1 MKINRFLFGAVV
13 AAMTMTSLSCG
24 NLSESNNIDGDASNI
39 VENETVSNEI
49 SDDIDG
55 ELLYTYDGAELWYTG
70 YNSGVGMKVNLVNK
84 SDKNLKFNFE
94 YLAVNNIASYCSGYL
109 SAKAGE
115 SDVSIINCGD
125 TSNYELRMFESDEFT
140 NVSLYVFC
148 YDSDS
153 NELLDVSDKITF
165 NTDSS
170 NKVSSEYSGE
180 EIYNSDGIKI
190 YYSGYYNDDSDIN
203 KYEYTRFEIVNDTDE
218 CITVYSDTVEYDG
231 IPVDMYMDN
240 LSYQGIQITPDCKG
254 YGYIYTSKT
263 TRDKYEIEDSNNISI
278 SFDIKTG
285 VTEDSSIKTD
295 MINIVRK

>member
-1 MKINRFLFGAVV
+1 MRINKLMSGALIAVL
-13 AAMTMTSLSCG
+13 MSTSFSCG
-24 NLSESNNIDGDASNI
+24 NSSELNIDETMDNTIDNEI
-39 VENETVSNEI
+39 VGNEI

-55 ELLYTYDGAELWYTG
+55 ELLYTYNGAEIWYTG
-70 YNSGVGMKVNLVNK
+70 YSSGVGMQVNLVNK

-94 YLAVNNIASYCSGYL
+94 YLAVNNIASYCSGFL

-170 NKVSSEYSGE
+170 DKVSSEYNGE

-240 LSYQGIQITPDCKG
+240 LSYQGIQIVPDCKG
-254 YGYIYTSKT
+254 YGYIYASKT